1 MKKIRFSIK
10 ELAKLSG
17 LTERTVRYYMEKGL
31 VDRPVGQRKAAYY
44 LDRHLEQ
51 LRTVKRYREAG
62 FSLERISRLMKEGE
76 VFDLAKAGESV
87 SQRLLVRYAAA
98 EGLELTVDP
107 ESSGLSLAD
116 VRELAGFL
124 EEKVREIMEEKERAA
139 ARKRMEEAERRAP
152 SEEGEKVMEVVFM
165 DEYGR
170 IHDEYIFEEY
180 EDEEYEDEEWED

>member
-1 MKKIRFSIK
+1 
-10 ELAKLSG
+10 
-17 LTERTVRYYMEKGL
+17 MEKGL

-51 LRTVKRYREAG
+51 LRTVKWYREAG

-124 EEKVREIMEEKERAA
+124 EERVREIMKEKERAA
-139 ARKRMEEAERRAP
+139 ARKRMEEAERPAP
-152 SEEGEKVMEVVFM
+152 SEEEEKVMEVVFE
-165 DEYGR
+165 DRYGR

-180 EDEEYEDEEWED
+180 EDEEYEDEEWR

>member
-87 SQRLLVRYAAA
+87 SQRLLVRYSAA